1 MVWQRSDSQETFYSC
16 SDVVFDGGNGEV
28 TGVKDGTGTTPTEPA
43 PGACT
48 ATRSTTGSWS
58 GGYQS
63 EVKVTNSGTVPML
76 GWMVEW
82 TQPGGQSVASLWSG
96 AMTAQGQEV
105 MVHNAGWNGSLDP
118 GESTTFGYV
127 SEGGAPDS
135 ALELGCRVG

>member
-1 MVWQRSDSQETFYSC
+1 M
-16 SDVVFDGGNGEV
+16 
-28 TGVKDGTGTTPTEPA
+28 
-43 PGACT
+43 
-48 ATRSTTGSWS
+48 
-58 GGYQS
+58 
-63 EVKVTNSGTVPML
+63 KVTNSGTVPML

-82 TQPGGQSVASLWSG
+82 TQPTGQSVASLWSG